1 MNTQHTQDDFRY
13 GTDRDSVIHLKTIQ
27 DKTLESVQ
35 DETWDQYIDR
45 LIYTGLGTRLSSLMT
60 LYMAYLNLHEPILV
74 DALGGGTANIH
85 T

>member
-1 MNTQHTQDDFRY
+1 MNTQRTQDDFRC

-45 LIYTGLGTRLSSLMT
+45 LIYAGLGTRLSSLMT
-60 LYMAYLNLHEPILV
+60 LYMAYLNLHEPIYY
-74 DALGGGTANIH
+74 
-85 T
+85 

>member
-1 MNTQHTQDDFRY
+1 MNTQRTQDDFRCV
-13 GTDRDSVIHLKTIQ
+13 TDRDSVIHLKTIQ

-45 LIYTGLGTRLSSLMT
+45 LIYTVLGTRLSSLMT
-60 LYMAYLNLHEPILV
+60 LYMAYLNLHDNIL
-74 DALGGGTANIH
+74 LGTLRGIASIH